1 MDEEDEEFR
10 HVVRR
15 GIDEEVGEPLGLALL
30 WLAFVVPAGLLSTA
44 GPWWRVLGA
53 SLIVAGGLATLW
65 WQRAQYAAPEWLA
78 ILVAL
83 GRGRPR
89 LLMDALRQLLRAW
102 RAWHLGGLTIAFGLI
117 VTWQAVQQAVDPQPP
132 ASRLRRVAVLVS
144 SPLSA
149 GPLADLDLD
158 ATRRWPSLVR
168 HDGQLAL
175 PEARPF
181 IASIP
186 GVEAKDPRMRG
197 AARNDARV
205 LEHEMCAWSQRYP
218 EIKFAFVKG
227 ECRGT
232 RCDYRGHVC
241 QNDMPLAGSDG
252 GPDGATQLL
261 KHLGVELSDDLMAV
275 VRPAPLK

>member
-1 MDEEDEEFR
+1 MMDEEEEFR
-10 HVVRR
+10 RLVRR
-15 GIDEEVGEPLGLALL
+15 DTGSDLELVLLGMASV
-30 WLAFVVPAGLLSTA
+30 APMALLSTA
-44 GPWWRVLGA
+44 GPWWRVLGS
-53 SLIVAGGLATLW
+53 SLTVAGGVVIFW
-65 WQRAQYAAPEWLA
+65 WQRARYASPDWLA
-78 ILVAL
+78 ILGAI

-89 LLMDALRQLLRAW
+89 PLARALSPLLTAAGAW
-102 RAWHLGGLTIAFGLI
+102 YFGALTIILGLANAWNSI
-117 VTWQAVQQAVDPQPP
+117 QQALDPQPP
-132 ASRLRRVAVLVS
+132 AARVRRVVVLVS
-144 SPLSA
+144 SPLSP

-158 ATRRWPSLVR
+158 AARHWPSLVR

-175 PEARPF
+175 PESRPF

-186 GVEAKDPRMRG
+186 GVDAKDPRMRG
-197 AARNDARV
+197 AARNDART

-252 GPDGATQLL
+252 GPDGATELL
-261 KHLGVELSDDLMAV
+261 KHLGVELSDDLMAA
-275 VRPAPLK
+275 VRPAPLE